1 MNTEDEEELDEMRKG
16 FQGMKFNI
24 IFTGNGGLDEDYDEE
39 ETDSDEEETEG
50 EDEMIYNGD
59 VSAEESED
67 IKMSKKEFFKEDIT
81 KLFGGASSI
90 LGILKEEI
98 EEKIKDRVE
107 KVIFKL
113 EIINKNEFLIVKEM
127 AEKARLENEKL
138 NKTVDLLQ
146 KKIALIAKK
155 VK

>member
-1 MNTEDEEELDEMRKG
+1 
-16 FQGMKFNI
+16 
-24 IFTGNGGLDEDYDEE
+24 
-39 ETDSDEEETEG
+39 
-50 EDEMIYNGD
+50 
-59 VSAEESED
+59 
-67 IKMSKKEFFKEDIT
+67 MSKKEFFKEDIT
-81 KLFGGASSI
+81 KLFGGASSV

-138 NKTVDLLQ
+138 NKTVDFLQ
-146 KKIALIAKK
+146 KKIAFIAKK

>member
-1 MNTEDEEELDEMRKG
+1 
-16 FQGMKFNI
+16 
-24 IFTGNGGLDEDYDEE
+24 
-39 ETDSDEEETEG
+39 
-50 EDEMIYNGD
+50 
-59 VSAEESED
+59 
-67 IKMSKKEFFKEDIT
+67 MSKKEFFKEDIT

-146 KKIALIAKK
+146 KNIALIAKK

>member
-1 MNTEDEEELDEMRKG
+1 
-16 FQGMKFNI
+16 
-24 IFTGNGGLDEDYDEE
+24 
-39 ETDSDEEETEG
+39 
-50 EDEMIYNGD
+50 
-59 VSAEESED
+59 
-67 IKMSKKEFFKEDIT
+67 MSKKEFFKDDIT

>member
-1 MNTEDEEELDEMRKG
+1 
-16 FQGMKFNI
+16 
-24 IFTGNGGLDEDYDEE
+24 
-39 ETDSDEEETEG
+39 
-50 EDEMIYNGD
+50 
-59 VSAEESED
+59 
-67 IKMSKKEFFKEDIT
+67 MSKKEFFKEDIT

-90 LGILKEEI
+90 LGTLKEEI

>member
-1 MNTEDEEELDEMRKG
+1 
-16 FQGMKFNI
+16 
-24 IFTGNGGLDEDYDEE
+24 
-39 ETDSDEEETEG
+39 
-50 EDEMIYNGD
+50 
-59 VSAEESED
+59 
-67 IKMSKKEFFKEDIT
+67 MSKKEFFKEDIT

-98 EEKIKDRVE
+98 EERIKDRVE

>member
-1 MNTEDEEELDEMRKG
+1 
-16 FQGMKFNI
+16 
-24 IFTGNGGLDEDYDEE
+24 
-39 ETDSDEEETEG
+39 
-50 EDEMIYNGD
+50 
-59 VSAEESED
+59 
-67 IKMSKKEFFKEDIT
+67 MSKKEFFKEDIT

-138 NKTVDLLQ
+138 NKTVDFLQ
-146 KKIALIAKK
+146 KKIAFIAKK

>member
-1 MNTEDEEELDEMRKG
+1 
-16 FQGMKFNI
+16 
-24 IFTGNGGLDEDYDEE
+24 
-39 ETDSDEEETEG
+39 
-50 EDEMIYNGD
+50 
-59 VSAEESED
+59 
-67 IKMSKKEFFKEDIT
+67 MSKKEFFKEDIT

-155 VK
+155 AK

>member
-1 MNTEDEEELDEMRKG
+1 
-16 FQGMKFNI
+16 
-24 IFTGNGGLDEDYDEE
+24 
-39 ETDSDEEETEG
+39 
-50 EDEMIYNGD
+50 
-59 VSAEESED
+59 
-67 IKMSKKEFFKEDIT
+67 MSKKEFFKDDIT

-113 EIINKNEFLIVKEM
+113 EIINKNEFFIVKEM

>member
-1 MNTEDEEELDEMRKG
+1 
-16 FQGMKFNI
+16 
-24 IFTGNGGLDEDYDEE
+24 
-39 ETDSDEEETEG
+39 
-50 EDEMIYNGD
+50 
-59 VSAEESED
+59 
-67 IKMSKKEFFKEDIT
+67 MSKKEYFKEDIT

-146 KKIALIAKK
+146 KKIALITKK
-155 VK
+155 IK